1 MWKIRCGGLYE
12 SGQGYFT
19 EPSVL
24 SFIILLGSVR
34 VFWSG
39 VHGVWQVAI
48 GRLVWDSLLGFS
60 GNK

>member
-48 GRLVWDSLLGFS
+48 GRLV
-60 GNK
+60 